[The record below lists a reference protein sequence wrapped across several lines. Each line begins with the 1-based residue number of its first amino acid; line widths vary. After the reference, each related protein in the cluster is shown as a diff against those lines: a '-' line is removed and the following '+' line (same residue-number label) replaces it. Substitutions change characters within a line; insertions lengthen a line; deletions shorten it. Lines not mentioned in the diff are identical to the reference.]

1 MDAVRLSRF
10 TGRSLK
16 SMVLGLSLAYLAAGC
31 VSPRGQSV
39 VGRPVK
45 HTARTERVIVHSDVP
60 IEDNSPLLRELAQ
73 LRLDVL
79 STLALPDSKRPV
91 VVYLF
96 GDEDRYT
103 SYMHQHF
110 PKLPSR
116 RAFFIGST
124 TELAVYAFHGKHLAT
139 DLRHEYTHG
148 VLHSSLRHVPLWLD
162 EGLAEF
168 FEPARS
174 KHHVNDE
181 HLERLAAAVEG
192 GWQPNLERLEQLS
205 DVSEMQALDYH
216 EAWAW
221 VYSYLKAEQESDR
234 QKLVSYIHTL
244 RDSQPARKLSQILGP
259 AKDEGSRMLLRQIA
273 ELSPG
278 TETLD
283 AEVPDVQQASFAEAI
298 EAARAKVEQAQ
309 GAQE

>member
-1 MDAVRLSRF
+1 MDAFRSSRSTGPRL
-10 TGRSLK
+10 LAIA
-16 SMVLGLSLAYLAAGC
+16 LGTLLSCFSGGC

-45 HTARTERVIVHSDVP
+45 HTARSERVIIHSDLP
-60 IEDNSPLLRELAQ
+60 IGEDDPLLRELAE
-73 LRLDVL
+73 LRLEVL

-96 GDEDRYT
+96 RDEDRYT
-103 SYMHQHF
+103 NYMQQHF
-110 PKLPSR
+110 PRLPSR

-148 VLHSSLRHVPLWLD
+148 VLHASLRSVPLWLD

-168 FEPARS
+168 FEPERS
-174 KHHVNDE
+174 KKHVNEE
-181 HLERLAAAVEG
+181 HLERLSAAVQG
-192 GWQPNLERLEQLS
+192 GWQPNLEHLEQLS

-221 VYSYLKAEQESDR
+221 VYSYLSAEEDDR
-234 QKLVSYIHTL
+234 QKLVSYVHSL
-244 RDSQPARKLSQILGP
+244 RDAQPAKKLSQVLGP
-259 AKDEGSRMLLRQIA
+259 EKDEGSRMILRQIA
-273 ELSPG
+273 ELGPG
-278 TETLD
+278 VQHLD
-283 AEVPDVQQASFAEAI
+283 NGIQQASFADEI
-298 EAARAKVEQAQ
+298 EAARAKVEQAK
-309 GAQE
+309 GTR

>member
-1 MDAVRLSRF
+1 MDALRSSRF
-10 TGRSLK
+10 TCRRLDAV
-16 SMVLGLSLAYLAAGC
+16 VLGLMLACLASGC

-60 IEDNSPLLRELAQ
+60 INDNSPLLRELAE

-168 FEPARS
+168 FEPTRS
-174 KHHVNDE
+174 KDHVNDE
-181 HLERLAAAVEG
+181 HLERLAAAVQG

-244 RDSQPARKLSQILGP
+244 RDSQPAKKLSQVLGP

-278 TETLD
+278 TSSLD
-283 AEVPDVQQASFAEAI
+283 GDVQQASFADAI

-309 GAQE
+309 GTQP